1 MQHLFEEGINQLNM
15 VCPIL
20 AFGQVHC
27 KWINVIVWATTHL
40 PLPLTKN
47 SQLITI

>member
-1 MQHLFEEGINQLNM
+1 MWCLFKGSSYQNFCSKMQHLFEEGIDQLNM

-27 KWINVIVWATTHL
+27 KWINVIV
-40 PLPLTKN
+40 
-47 SQLITI
+47 